1 MAKLK
6 SKTKK
11 SSKRQDSKR
20 FAYGEAIILGF
31 TGSLGSGCT
40 YISNG
45 IKTSIGINA
54 FAYSLS
60 DIIEKS
66 LNKKGV
72 TSPTIK
78 QKQDEGDLLR
88 KEHGLSVLAEM
99 CLDQIRK
106 GQKKFDEQSVILIDG
121 IRNTGEVRCFRA
133 FPNFYLL
140 SVHAPENV
148 REGRLVGESA
158 TRELFKTS
166 HDFKEADARDR
177 EEEIANGQ
185 QVERCNDLADI
196 IINNEN
202 ELQDNTERK
211 NKFFSELV
219 QKYILVMQGIRGDLP
234 LIDRSPSVN
243 ETLMTMA
250 YCISKKSSCEKRKVG
265 AVIAYI
271 KEYDHLKEKVK
282 RPEDNN
288 KFQVISTG
296 YNEVPL
302 GTDPCKL
309 GEYKK
314 CYRDHLKEQLST
326 LYKNCPNCGKP
337 IPKTIKCPKCSR
349 SNKTGLL
356 YCSNSECKAD
366 LLTNYQCRGCKTKIF
381 KSYLPGSGK
390 GAGKLLDMCR
400 ALHGE
405 ETAIIGLSGMSKPN
419 NGKIILYT
427 TTFPCNL
434 CANKIVAAGIDLV
447 IFAEPYT
454 MKESEEILKN
464 GRVDT
469 IKFEGVKSTAFFR
482 LYS

>member
-1 MAKLK
+1 MAKLNSKNIK
-6 SKTKK
+6 SPKQK
-11 SSKRQDSKR
+11 DLKR

-40 YISNG
+40 YISEG
-45 IKTSIGINA
+45 IKNTIGSDA
-54 FAYSLS
+54 FRYVLS
-60 DIIEKS
+60 DIIETS
-66 LNKKGV
+66 LKKKG
-72 TSPTIK
+72 IK
-78 QKQDEGDLLR
+78 APSIQQKQDEGDLLR
-88 KEHGLSVLAEM
+88 KENGLSVLAEM
-99 CLDQIRK
+99 CLDAI
-106 GQKKFDEQSVILIDG
+106 KKDENKLNENSVILIDG
-121 IRNTGEVRCFRA
+121 IRNTGEVRCLRA
-133 FPNFYLL
+133 FPNFYLI
-140 SVHAPENV
+140 SVHAPEKE
-148 REGRLVGESA
+148 RETRLVGGTAKRRLFA
-158 TRELFKTS
+158 TS
-166 HDFKEADARDR
+166 QNFKEADARDR

-196 IINNEN
+196 IINNEE
-202 ELQDNTERK
+202 ELQDNTARK

-219 QKYILVMQGIRGDLP
+219 QKYILVMQGIRGDVP
-234 LIDRSPSVN
+234 LIDRSPSIN
-243 ETLMTMA
+243 EALMTMA

-265 AVIAYI
+265 AIIAYI
-271 KEYDHLKEKVK
+271 KEFDHLKEKVK

-309 GEYKK
+309 GKYKK

-326 LYKNCPNCGKP
+326 EYKNCPNCGRQ
-337 IPKTIKCPKCSR
+337 IPQKIKCPKCSR
-349 SNKTGLL
+349 SMKRGLL

-366 LLTNYQCRGCKTKIF
+366 LLTNYSCRRCKQKIF
-381 KSYLPGSGK
+381 KSYLPGSAQ

-405 ETAIIGLSGMSKPN
+405 ETAIIGLAGMSKPN
-419 NGKIILYT
+419 NGKIVLYT

-434 CANKIVAAGIDLV
+434 CANKIVAAGINLV

-454 MKESEEILKN
+454 MEEAEKILED
-464 GRVDT
+464 GRVKT
-469 IKFEGVKSTAFFR
+469 VKFEGVKSTAYFR

>member
-148 REGRLVGESA
+148 RRFGR
-158 TRELFKTS
+158 R
-166 HDFKEADARDR
+166 
-177 EEEIANGQ
+177 
-185 QVERCNDLADI
+185 LAG
-196 IINNEN
+196 
-202 ELQDNTERK
+202 R
-211 NKFFSELV
+211 
-219 QKYILVMQGIRGDLP
+219 
-234 LIDRSPSVN
+234 
-243 ETLMTMA
+243 
-250 YCISKKSSCEKRKVG
+250 
-265 AVIAYI
+265 
-271 KEYDHLKEKVK
+271 
-282 RPEDNN
+282 
-288 KFQVISTG
+288 
-296 YNEVPL
+296 
-302 GTDPCKL
+302 
-309 GEYKK
+309 
-314 CYRDHLKEQLST
+314 
-326 LYKNCPNCGKP
+326 
-337 IPKTIKCPKCSR
+337 
-349 SNKTGLL
+349 
-356 YCSNSECKAD
+356 
-366 LLTNYQCRGCKTKIF
+366 QCRG
-381 KSYLPGSGK
+381 
-390 GAGKLLDMCR
+390 LLR
-400 ALHGE
+400 
-405 ETAIIGLSGMSKPN
+405 
-419 NGKIILYT
+419 
-427 TTFPCNL
+427 
-434 CANKIVAAGIDLV
+434 
-447 IFAEPYT
+447 
-454 MKESEEILKN
+454 
-464 GRVDT
+464 R
-469 IKFEGVKSTAFFR
+469 R
-482 LYS
+482 Q